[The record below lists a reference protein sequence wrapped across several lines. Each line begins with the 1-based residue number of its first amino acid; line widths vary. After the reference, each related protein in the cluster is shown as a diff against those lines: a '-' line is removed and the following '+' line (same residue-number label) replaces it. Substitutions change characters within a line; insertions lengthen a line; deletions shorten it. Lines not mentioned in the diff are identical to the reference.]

1 MGTSAQTTGDPKTS
15 NMQRPTSL
23 TVTQAVSSSPPG
35 AATNAEAKTPSPV
48 KQPTQT
54 TIIQIPPSPNQTK
67 FSSTSPA
74 SMEAPTATT
83 NTQQPASSVSFIE
96 MASSFFRWGGKGGN
110 SSATVTSQPEINVS
124 KLELSPKSVT
134 VDVEVSGTEQLV
146 KSNKAVDKIAQ
157 APVINVITNPNENI
171 RISNTPNPSYI
182 VSGPSGKQRTSRKT
196 MRAPQPPILDTPK
209 IESKISN
216 QGPTQQTS
224 PIDAA
229 DVQEKTEE
237 KLLKLLSDFNSGK
250 LKAFSED
257 SKQGGTNTM
266 SKMED
271 IRDQQEALGK
281 LHFELS
287 GAGIGVVV
295 DGRKQ
300 PAPLS
305 KERLSVANDNMN
317 RLMTDLEKLSLAI
330 ENLSPAISAHQY
342 QSSCDTEKL
351 P

>member
-1 MGTSAQTTGDPKTS
+1 MAEPIINTSAQATGEPKIS

-35 AATNAEAKTPSPV
+35 AANNGEAKTPSPV
-48 KQPTQT
+48 KQQTQT

-74 SMEAPTATT
+74 SVEAPTAAT
-83 NTQQPASSVSFIE
+83 NAQPANSVSFIE

-110 SSATVTSQPEINVS
+110 SSATVTSQPEINAS

-134 VDVEVSGTEQLV
+134 VDVEGSGTEQLV
-146 KSNKAVDKIAQ
+146 KSNKALDKVAQ
-157 APVINVITNPNENI
+157 APVINVITNPNENL

-250 LKAFSED
+250 V
-257 SKQGGTNTM
+257 SKKTIFL
-266 SKMED
+266 S
-271 IRDQQEALGK
+271 AL
-281 LHFELS
+281 
-287 GAGIGVVV
+287 
-295 DGRKQ
+295 
-300 PAPLS
+300 
-305 KERLSVANDNMN
+305 
-317 RLMTDLEKLSLAI
+317 LM
-330 ENLSPAISAHQY
+330 ISALPTNCK
-342 QSSCDTEKL
+342 SSTYFCYFL
-351 P
+351 S

>member
-1 MGTSAQTTGDPKTS
+1 MAEPIINTSALTTGDPKTS

-35 AATNAEAKTPSPV
+35 AANNGEAKTPSPV
-48 KQPTQT
+48 KQQTQT

-74 SMEAPTATT
+74 SVEAPTAAT
-83 NTQQPASSVSFIE
+83 NAQQPANSVSFIE

-110 SSATVTSQPEINVS
+110 SSATVTSQPEINAS

-134 VDVEVSGTEQLV
+134 VDVEGSGTEQLV
-146 KSNKAVDKIAQ
+146 KSNKALDKVAQ
-157 APVINVITNPNENI
+157 APVINVITNPNENL

-250 LKAFSED
+250 V
-257 SKQGGTNTM
+257 SKKTLFFGTLNDM
-266 SKMED
+266 S
-271 IRDQQEALGK
+271 
-281 LHFELS
+281 
-287 GAGIGVVV
+287 
-295 DGRKQ
+295 
-300 PAPLS
+300 
-305 KERLSVANDNMN
+305 
-317 RLMTDLEKLSLAI
+317 
-330 ENLSPAISAHQY
+330 Y
-342 QSSCDTEKL
+342 
-351 P
+351 

>member
-1 MGTSAQTTGDPKTS
+1 MAEPIINTSAQATGEPKIS

-35 AATNAEAKTPSPV
+35 AANNGEAKTPSPV
-48 KQPTQT
+48 KQQTQT

-74 SMEAPTATT
+74 SVEAPTAAT
-83 NTQQPASSVSFIE
+83 NAQPANSVSFIE

-110 SSATVTSQPEINVS
+110 SSATVTSQPEINAS

-134 VDVEVSGTEQLV
+134 VDVEGSGTEQLV
-146 KSNKAVDKIAQ
+146 KSNKALDKVAQ
-157 APVINVITNPNENI
+157 APVINVITNPNENL

-250 LKAFSED
+250 V
-257 SKQGGTNTM
+257 SKKTIFL
-266 SKMED
+266 S
-271 IRDQQEALGK
+271 AL
-281 LHFELS
+281 
-287 GAGIGVVV
+287 
-295 DGRKQ
+295 
-300 PAPLS
+300 
-305 KERLSVANDNMN
+305 
-317 RLMTDLEKLSLAI
+317 LMICHIAL
-330 ENLSPAISAHQY
+330 PAICK
-342 QSSCDTEKL
+342 SSTYFCYFL
-351 P
+351 S

>member
-1 MGTSAQTTGDPKTS
+1 MAEPIVNTSAQATGEPKTS

-35 AATNAEAKTPSPV
+35 AANNGEAKTPSPV
-48 KQPTQT
+48 KQQTQT

-74 SMEAPTATT
+74 SVEAPTAAT
-83 NTQQPASSVSFIE
+83 NAQQPATSVSFIE

-110 SSATVTSQPEINVS
+110 SSATVTSQPEINAS

-146 KSNKAVDKIAQ
+146 KSNKALDKVAQ
-157 APVINVITNPNENI
+157 APVINVITNPNENL

-216 QGPTQQTS
+216 QGQTQQTS

-250 LKAFSED
+250 V
-257 SKQGGTNTM
+257 SKKTIFLSALLMIYQLYQLIARVPLTFVIFLVKSIFGG
-266 SKMED
+266 
-271 IRDQQEALGK
+271 QQTRRNK
-281 LHFELS
+281 YY
-287 GAGIGVVV
+287 VKN
-295 DGRKQ
+295 GRHSRSTRGSRQ
-300 PAPLS
+300 TTLRTVWS
-305 KERLSVANDNMN
+305 WN
-317 RLMTDLEKLSLAI
+317 R
-330 ENLSPAISAHQY
+330 
-342 QSSCDTEKL
+342 SSS
-351 P
+351 

>member
-1 MGTSAQTTGDPKTS
+1 MAEPIINTSAQTTGDPKTS

-83 NTQQPASSVSFIE
+83 NTQQPANSVSFIE

-110 SSATVTSQPEINVS
+110 SSATVTSQPEINAS

-250 LKAFSED
+250 V
-257 SKQGGTNTM
+257 SKKTLFYGTLNDM
-266 SKMED
+266 SYTLLIICKSCTY
-271 IRDQQEALGK
+271 
-281 LHFELS
+281 FYYFLS
-287 GAGIGVVV
+287 
-295 DGRKQ
+295 
-300 PAPLS
+300 
-305 KERLSVANDNMN
+305 
-317 RLMTDLEKLSLAI
+317 
-330 ENLSPAISAHQY
+330 
-342 QSSCDTEKL
+342 
-351 P
+351 